1 MKEAGVLPSLSVA
14 IPTLGREKV
23 LIDTVE
29 ALLALEQ
36 PADEILVI
44 DQTQSRSEETASALQ
59 RWHDRGRVRWLRLTR
74 ASIPFAMNVGL
85 REATSEVVLFLD
97 DDIVPDA
104 GLVAAHG
111 RAQRRPEVAGVT
123 GMVLQPGEMPT
134 KGDPHVDRGHGLR
147 RDLDFRFS
155 TTERCDIANV
165 MAGNLSVKRA
175 AAIAC
180 GGFDESF
187 IGVAYRFETEFCR
200 RLQRNGGRVVFEPAA
215 VIHHLRAPS
224 GGTRVWGDHKT
235 SARPEHSVGDY
246 YFALLEGRGLER
258 WAYSGR
264 RMVRECCTR
273 FHLAHPWFIP
283 SKIVGELRGFA
294 LAARLARERR
304 RAG

>member
-1 MKEAGVLPSLSVA
+1 VKEQDDLPSLSVA
-14 IPTLGREKV
+14 IPTLGREEV
-23 LIDTVE
+23 LLNTVE

-36 PADEILVI
+36 AADEILVI
-44 DQTQSRSEETASALQ
+44 DQTPTHAEETARALKG
-59 RWHDRGRVRWLRLTR
+59 WHDGGRIRWLRLTR

-85 REATSEVVLFLD
+85 REAASEVVLFLD
-97 DDIVPDA
+97 DDIVPEA
-104 GLVAAHG
+104 GLVAAH
-111 RAQRRPEVAGVT
+111 RRTQRRLEIAGVT
-123 GMVLQPGEMPT
+123 GMVLQPGEAPT
-134 KGDPHVDRGHGLR
+134 KGGPHADRGHGLR
-147 RDLDFRFS
+147 RDLGFRFS
-155 TTERCDIANV
+155 TSEPCDVANV

-175 AAIAC
+175 AALAC

-187 IGVAYRFETEFCR
+187 VGVAYRFETEFCR

-215 VIHHLRAPS
+215 VIRHLRAPS

-246 YFALLEGRGLER
+246 YFALLEGRGRER
-258 WAYSGR
+258 WVYSGQ

-294 LAARLARERR
+294 LATRLARERR
-304 RAG
+304 SSG